1 MTEMLVV
8 GVVALIVVGP
18 KDLPILFRKAGE
30 FVGRMKGMARE
41 FSSAM
46 NAAADEAG
54 IKETA
59 ESLRKMSDPKQM
71 GLDELND
78 AVDDFKSWDAD
89 SETGKLSEQRKLD
102 KLKIQEAT
110 ANAAAARQAKEV
122 REAHAAR
129 EAAET
134 KKAAPKKKE
143 NSTIRVDL
151 QRLDALVNL
160 VGELVIDRTRFMN
173 IEEQLRESHP
183 QLQATNSLAETLQQ
197 YSRHMNDVQNI
208 IMKVRMVP
216 IGNAFNKYP
225 RIVRDLARSLG
236 KKINL
241 DFKIRLYKSTIIH
254 NKNQHIYRNK
264 KDT

>member
-18 KDLPILFRKAGE
+18 KDLPVLFRKVGE

-59 ESLRKMSDPKQM
+59 ASLRKMSDPKQM
-71 GLDELND
+71 GLDGINE
-78 AVDDFKSWDAD
+78 AVDDLKSWDPD

-129 EAAET
+129 EAAEA
-134 KKAAPKKKE
+134 KKAAPKKKTAAKKTTAKKPA
-143 NSTIRVDL
+143 SK
-151 QRLDALVNL
+151 
-160 VGELVIDRTRFMN
+160 
-173 IEEQLRESHP
+173 
-183 QLQATNSLAETLQQ
+183 ATNA
-197 YSRHMNDVQNI
+197 
-208 IMKVRMVP
+208 
-216 IGNAFNKYP
+216 
-225 RIVRDLARSLG
+225 
-236 KKINL
+236 KKPAA
-241 DFKIRLYKSTIIH
+241 KKTAAKKSAAPKATAKKSTS
-254 NKNQHIYRNK
+254 KPSA
-264 KDT
+264 KDKA